1 MNFRFAAFSVVL
13 VTVVLAVDR
22 LPGAD
27 GSLVGHWRL
36 AGNGR
41 DYSGNGNHAVNIL
54 NPIQPLAAGMNPFEL
69 KQEFGGTLCFDGGI
83 DIQEL
88 LPKAPKQ
95 VVRNGG
101 EGDDRYHG
109 QRRRLHPG
117 RISHDSGGYAGREH
131 RRDRGSCQQWKLGCR
146 QRPLLILAI

>member
-88 LPKAPKQ
+88 LPKAPEQ
-95 VVRNGG
+95 VVRNRVKKMIDIMGNG
-101 EGDDRYHG
+101 
-109 QRRRLHPG
+109 
-117 RISHDSGGYAGREH
+117 GGY
-131 RRDRGSCQQWKLGCR
+131 
-146 QRPLLILAI
+146 ILAGSHTIQADTPVENIVAIVEAVNSGNSVASKGLY